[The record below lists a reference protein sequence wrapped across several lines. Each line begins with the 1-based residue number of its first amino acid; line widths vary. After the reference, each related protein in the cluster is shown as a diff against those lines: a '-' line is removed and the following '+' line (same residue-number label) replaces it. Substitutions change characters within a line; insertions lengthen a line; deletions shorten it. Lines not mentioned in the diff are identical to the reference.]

1 MPSKGNAVQL
11 LERYDTLTIAS
22 TFEGSVRI
30 YTLFHVE
37 GYVDLHGLLVKGYWN
52 VLGLRVKQ
60 SY

>member
-30 YTLFHVE
+30 YTLFYVE
-37 GYVDLHGLLVKGYWN
+37 GYVDLHGLLVKGY
-52 VLGLRVKQ
+52 
-60 SY
+60 